1 MNSLMSDT
9 ISLGDIEFLILN
21 EAKPTLQS
29 SSFYNE
35 YSYQVSKIKWKKYS
49 WLVKFRQII

>member
-29 SSFYNE
+29 SFYNE